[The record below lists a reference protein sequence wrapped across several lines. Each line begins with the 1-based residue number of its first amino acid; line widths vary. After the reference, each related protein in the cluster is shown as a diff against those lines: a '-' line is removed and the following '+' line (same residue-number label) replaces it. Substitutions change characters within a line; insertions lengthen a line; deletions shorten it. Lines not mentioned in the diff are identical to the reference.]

1 MSQGSSLSTE
11 LIEVSMKRALS
22 RSLSRLFMSGAILS
36 ASVLGVVGSPVLAA
50 DAPPAIPKADPAKG
64 EQLFTNGDAAR
75 NIVSCASCHGPGGNS
90 AGAANPKLAGQHYD
104 YIVKNLHDFK
114 SKDGKERPA
123 RVSPVMN
130 AQAQPLTDDE
140 IRNLAAYLSSQSIK
154 PAFAKNKD
162 TVELGQKIY
171 RAGIAAKNVPAC
183 AACHSPNGAGIPG
196 QYARIGGQYPEYTQ
210 LQLEHFRS
218 GERGNNPTMNTI
230 AARLS
235 DKEIQ
240 AVADYIAGLR

>member
-1 MSQGSSLSTE
+1 
-11 LIEVSMKRALS
+11 MKRV
-22 RSLSRLFMSGAILS
+22 LSRLLISSAMMSGAVAGL
-36 ASVLGVVGSPVLAA
+36 ALGVFASPAFAA
-50 DAPPAIPKADPAKG
+50 DAPPSMPKADPAKG

-90 AGAANPKLAGQHYD
+90 AGAANPKLAGQHAD
-104 YIVKNLHDFK
+104 YLAKELHNFK
-114 SKDGKERPA
+114 SKDGKARPE

-130 AQAQPLTDDE
+130 AQAQPLTEEE
-140 IRNLAAYLSSQSIK
+140 IRNISAYLSMQTIK
-154 PAFAKNKD
+154 PAFAKNKE

-171 RAGIAAKNVPAC
+171 RGGIAAKNVPAC
-183 AACHSPNGAGIPG
+183 AACHSPNGAGLPS
-196 QYARIGGQYPEYTQ
+196 QYPRIGGQYPEYTQ

-218 GERGNNPTMNTI
+218 GERNNNPAMTAI
-230 AARLS
+230 AARMS

>member
-1 MSQGSSLSTE
+1 
-11 LIEVSMKRALS
+11 MKRV
-22 RSLSRLFMSGAILS
+22 LSRLFMSSAILS
-36 ASVLGVVGSPVLAA
+36 ASVLGVVGSPVFAA
-50 DAPPAIPKADPAKG
+50 DPPPSVPKADATKG

-104 YIVKNLHDFK
+104 YVVKNLHDFK
-114 SKDGKERPA
+114 AKDANTRPA
-123 RVSPVMN
+123 RISPVMN
-130 AQAQPLTDDE
+130 AQAQPLSDDD
-140 IRNLAAYLSSQSIK
+140 IRNLAAYLSAQSIK
-154 PAFAKNKD
+154 PAFAKNKE

-171 RAGIAAKNVPAC
+171 RGGIAGKSVPAC

-218 GERGNNPTMNTI
+218 GERGNNPTMNAI